1 MDLSKFDV
9 SALKDGLTESL
20 RVGFKDVVQG
30 TEADVEL
37 FAQALAADL
46 FDVIEEGNADAEAQI
61 RDQIKVLA
69 EINRVRVNGF
79 AWATA
84 ERIARVAAELLE
96 ATIKAAL

>member
-1 MDLSKFDV
+1 MRVLP
-9 SALKDGLTESL
+9 L
-20 RVGFKDVVQG
+20 RPCRRG
-30 TEADVEL
+30 
-37 FAQALAADL
+37 
-46 FDVIEEGNADAEAQI
+46 
-61 RDQIKVLA
+61 DQIKVLA